1 MSGAWYQSTQ
11 TFGRAAGRFLTKDSE
26 DMAKAATKKAVK
38 SPTKPVKPGRRV
50 AAAKPTKSVKAAAP
64 AKKLAAVRAPVVS
77 KDELRAQLEKAQTT
91 IAALRTKSREVNRLA
106 KEAAARIAE
115 LEAKVAQLEKTS
127 SAKEK
132 PTSAA
137 PSAEKPVKPRGR
149 RAAVKAA
156 PEAQIEPGEPV
167 LADSETPEE

>member
-1 MSGAWYQSTQ
+1 MSGACYRPTQ
-11 TFGRAAGRFLTKDSE
+11 TFGQVARRFLTKDSE

-38 SPTKPVKPGRRV
+38 SATKAVKPGRRV

-64 AKKLAAVRAPVVS
+64 AKRPAPVRAPLVS
-77 KDELRAQLEKAQTT
+77 KDELRAQLEKAQTAIT
-91 IAALRTKSREVNRLA
+91 ALRTKNREATRAA

-137 PSAEKPVKPRGR
+137 TSAEKPVKARGR
-149 RAAVKAA
+149 RAAVKVA
-156 PEAQIEPGEPV
+156 PEGPIESAEPV